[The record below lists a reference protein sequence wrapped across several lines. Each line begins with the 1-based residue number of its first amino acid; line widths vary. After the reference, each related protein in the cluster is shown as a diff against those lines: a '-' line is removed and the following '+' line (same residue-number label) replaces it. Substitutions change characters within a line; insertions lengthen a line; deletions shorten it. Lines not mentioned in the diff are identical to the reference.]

1 MGNKA
6 SGINVKYASDPY
18 WGEKNANIAWMI
30 DKTYSNTEYA
40 KYTLG
45 VKDTIG
51 TEHTNLNVR
60 TQATTSSTKIHT
72 TKKYSNQS
80 FIILGKENDFY
91 KVQSDAVLTDDR
103 SSIASVGNYDYDK
116 MYVYVSANYV
126 EVVLEGKN
134 GIGKNEEVKVP
145 DSVKDAVEY
154 EGCVQ
159 GSGWNDYVQN
169 GQIAGTT
176 GQNLALNAVKINIK
190 NLEQVGIEYRSHVSN
205 VGWQNVVTDG
215 QTSGDESQS
224 NWIEAIQVKLSG
236 DKASDYDIYYRSHV
250 AEMGWLDWAKNG
262 ELSGTQGY
270 AYAVQAIQIVL
281 VPKGSSAPGKTLVPF
296 KTGTVNLQYQA
307 YIQDTG
313 WQEAVNNGEV
323 AGLTG

>member
-1 MGNKA
+1 
-6 SGINVKYASDPY
+6 
-18 WGEKNANIAWMI
+18 MI
-30 DKTYSNTEYA
+30 VHPS
-40 KYTLG
+40 
-45 VKDTIG
+45 
-51 TEHTNLNVR
+51 
-60 TQATTSSTKIHT
+60 QALEIMIMIKCI
-72 TKKYSNQS
+72 
-80 FIILGKENDFY
+80 
-91 KVQSDAVLTDDR
+91 
-103 SSIASVGNYDYDK
+103 
-116 MYVYVSANYV
+116 SANYV

-323 AGLTG
+323 AGITGKNLKIEALIL

>member
-1 MGNKA
+1 MCAG
-6 SGINVKYASDPY
+6 G
-18 WGEKNANIAWMI
+18 
-30 DKTYSNTEYA
+30 
-40 KYTLG
+40 L
-45 VKDTIG
+45 
-51 TEHTNLNVR
+51 
-60 TQATTSSTKIHT
+60 
-72 TKKYSNQS
+72 
-80 FIILGKENDFY
+80 
-91 KVQSDAVLTDDR
+91 
-103 SSIASVGNYDYDK
+103 
-116 MYVYVSANYV
+116 V
-126 EVVLEGKN
+126 E
-134 GIGKNEEVKVP
+134 
-145 DSVKDAVEY
+145 
-154 EGCVQ
+154 C
-159 GSGWNDYVQN
+159 YVQN

-190 NLEQVGIEYRSHVSN
+190 NLEQVGIEYRTHVSN

-323 AGLTG
+323 AGITGKNLKIEALNVKSNTVNTVYMYRMSVGRNLNRMGDFRNN

>member
-1 MGNKA
+1 M
-6 SGINVKYASDPY
+6 
-18 WGEKNANIAWMI
+18 
-30 DKTYSNTEYA
+30 
-40 KYTLG
+40 
-45 VKDTIG
+45 
-51 TEHTNLNVR
+51 
-60 TQATTSSTKIHT
+60 
-72 TKKYSNQS
+72 
-80 FIILGKENDFY
+80 
-91 KVQSDAVLTDDR
+91 
-103 SSIASVGNYDYDK
+103 
-116 MYVYVSANYV
+116 
-126 EVVLEGKN
+126 
-134 GIGKNEEVKVP
+134 
-145 DSVKDAVEY
+145 
-154 EGCVQ
+154 
-159 GSGWNDYVQN
+159 
-169 GQIAGTT
+169 
-176 GQNLALNAVKINIK
+176 
-190 NLEQVGIEYRSHVSN
+190 GIEYRSHVSN

-323 AGLTG
+323 AGITGKNLKIEALNVKSNTVKYRVYVQDAGWQEFKQNGEISGTIGKNQRLEALQIELTDENKDNYDIYYRVHVQDKGWLGWAKMERQLERSIMI